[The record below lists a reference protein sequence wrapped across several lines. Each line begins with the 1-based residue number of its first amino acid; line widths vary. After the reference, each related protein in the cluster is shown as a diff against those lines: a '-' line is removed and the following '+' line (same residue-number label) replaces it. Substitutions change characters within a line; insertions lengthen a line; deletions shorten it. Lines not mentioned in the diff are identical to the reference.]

1 MSDSENCDMNI
12 TCSLWCV
19 TEDWEGCCWV
29 RRHTE
34 TENRFTV
41 FWLCFSVSLA
51 QKWNKSHNIM
61 QNHLNTFL
69 SYFHDRARA
78 KTDYGKSHFFLWQCL
93 SKSYYKW
100 MKLFGIFV
108 IFPTVY
114 EWLINDSTKLIK
126 STEKISF
133 HFPLTLS
140 TIITINW
147 TSDIIIA

>member
-1 MSDSENCDMNI
+1 
-12 TCSLWCV
+12 
-19 TEDWEGCCWV
+19 
-29 RRHTE
+29 
-34 TENRFTV
+34 
-41 FWLCFSVSLA
+41 
-51 QKWNKSHNIM
+51 
-61 QNHLNTFL
+61 
-69 SYFHDRARA
+69 
-78 KTDYGKSHFFLWQCL
+78 
-93 SKSYYKW
+93 